1 MEIKIIGH
9 EFEYDVTGMSLLFFP
24 GESVVFSKRP
34 KGEDWLSSRVVNG
47 KNGLSAKATFRYRG
61 RVLESEKAIR
71 KLQREDLLVA
81 VKYTIYQ
88 VFHRATGITPPWG
101 ILTGIKPTGIYRRL
115 LDEKGPGETRRYLL
129 EEYCMQPEKI
139 PLLHQICKVME
150 TVKTDSSKEA
160 SLYVAIPF
168 CPSRCTYCS
177 FISVAAEKSNH
188 LIEQYLKCLEEE
200 VKEKCAVLQRHNLAV
215 RSVYVGGGTPGILN
229 CAQMERLLSVVQ
241 SCAGNDLA
249 EFTYELGR
257 PDTVTKE
264 KLLLLKQMGVT
275 RICINTQTTNDDVL
289 SAVGRKH
296 TRAQYFDAISLTK
309 SLNFNSINTDLIA
322 GLPGEDENSFANSL
336 EDVLAAGADNVT
348 IHTLAIKR
356 SSRLHDTGE
365 YFDPANDH
373 VQRMLDRAY
382 KRLLESGFV
391 PYYMYRQKNTVSN
404 GENIGFARPETIG
417 LYNLYMMEDLHTVA
431 ACGAGASSKIIS
443 GKDGRIERVINMKYP
458 YEYINENER
467 IQKNTLLLDQKLSQS
482 IET

>member
-1 MEIKIIGH
+1 MEIKISGH

-24 GESVVFSKRP
+24 GEPVVFSKRP
-34 KGEDWLSSRVVNG
+34 KGESWLSTRLVDG
-47 KNGLSAKATFRYRG
+47 KNGLYAKATFRYRG
-61 RVLESEKAIR
+61 KKLESEKRIPIPDKEGR
-71 KLQREDLLVA
+71 LMA
-81 VKYTIYQ
+81 VKHTIYQ
-88 VFHRATGITPPWG
+88 VFHRATGICPPWG

-115 LDEKGPGETRRYLL
+115 LDEKGPGATRQYLL
-129 EEYCMQPEKI
+129 NEYCMQPEKI

-188 LIEQYLKCLEEE
+188 LIEQYLDCLVEEI
-200 VKEKCAVLQRHNLAV
+200 KDKCAVLKKHRLAIK
-215 RSVYVGGGTPGILN
+215 SVYVGGGTPGILS
-229 CAQMERLLSVVQ
+229 CAQIERLLDTVKTYV
-241 SCAGNDLA
+241 GNELQ

-264 KLLLLKQMGVT
+264 KLELLKKMGVT
-275 RICINTQTTNDDVL
+275 RICINTQTTNDEIL

-296 TRAQYFDAISLTK
+296 TREQYFDAVSLTK
-309 SLNFNSINTDLIA
+309 QLNFDSINTDLIA
-322 GLPGEDENSFANSL
+322 GLPGESEMSFTQSL
-336 EDVLAAGADNVT
+336 EDVLDAGADNIT

-356 SSRLHDTGE
+356 SSRLHGTGE

-382 KRLLESGFV
+382 KRLLDLGYL

-404 GENIGFARPETIG
+404 GENIGFSRPETIG

-443 GKDGRIERVINMKYP
+443 GKNGRIERVINMKYP

-467 IQKNTLLLDQKLSQS
+467 IQGNTKLLDQKLE
-482 IET
+482 ETL

>member
-1 MEIKIIGH
+1 MEIKISGH

-24 GESVVFSKRP
+24 GEPVVFLKRP
-34 KGEDWLSSRVVNG
+34 KGDTWLSSRLVET
-47 KNGLSAKATFRYRG
+47 KKGLYAKATFRYEGKKIECAKPVLSADKEG
-61 RVLESEKAIR
+61 RLA
-71 KLQREDLLVA
+71 A

-88 VFHRATGITPPWG
+88 VFHRVTGICPPWG

-115 LDEKGPGETRRYLL
+115 LDEKGYGETRRYLL

-150 TVKTDSSKEA
+150 TVETDSRKEA

-168 CPSRCTYCS
+168 CPTRCTYCS

-188 LIEQYLKCLEEE
+188 LIERYLDCLVEEIRD
-200 VKEKCAVLQRHNLAV
+200 KCAVLHKHQLKIK
-215 RSVYVGGGTPGILN
+215 SVYVGGGTPGILN
-229 CAQMERLLSVVQ
+229 EEQMERLLQTVRD
-241 SCAGNDLA
+241 CLDGELA

-264 KLLLLKQMGVT
+264 KLLLLKKMGVT
-275 RICINTQTTNDDVL
+275 RICINTQTTNDEIL
-289 SAVGRKH
+289 EAVGRRH
-296 TRAQYFDAISLTK
+296 TRAQYFDAVSLTK
-309 SLNFNSINTDLIA
+309 QLEFDSINTDLIA
-322 GLPGEDENSFANSL
+322 GLPGESEESFARSL
-336 EDVLAAGADNVT
+336 EDVLAAGADNIT

-356 SSRLHDTGE
+356 SSRLHGSGT
-365 YFDPANDH
+365 YFDPSNDH

-382 KRLLESGFV
+382 KRLLDLGYI

-404 GENIGFARPETIG
+404 GENIGFSRPETIG

-431 ACGAGASSKIIS
+431 ACGAGASSKIVS

-458 YEYINENER
+458 YEYINENQR
-467 IQKNTLLLDQKLSQS
+467 IRTNTELLDRKLE
-482 IET
+482 ETL